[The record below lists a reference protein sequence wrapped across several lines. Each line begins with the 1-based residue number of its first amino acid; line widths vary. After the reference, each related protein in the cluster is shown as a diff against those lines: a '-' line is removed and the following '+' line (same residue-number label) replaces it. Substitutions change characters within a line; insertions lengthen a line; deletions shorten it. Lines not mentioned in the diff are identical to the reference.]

1 MDSCANCNS
10 TNIVIKKT
18 LMFELDFSNDNELLG
33 YDRKNIAHKIEK
45 SGQLWYELTN
55 RFLRLNS
62 TDCKCI
68 NKICLDCGYKES
80 LEDKDNIYFK
90 NIQGI

>member
-1 MDSCANCNS
+1 MSNCKNCNS
-10 TNIVIKKT
+10 NNIVFRKT
-18 LMFELDFSNDNELLG
+18 FMFELDYTNNNELLG

-45 SGQLWYELTN
+45 KGQLWYELTN

-80 LEDKDNIYFK
+80 LENKDNIYFQ
-90 NIQGI
+90 NIKGI